1 MGFVIWCVELL
12 KGKSLAKA
20 IRDKMSHYQDRI
32 PTLAKE
38 MLRLGSAKK
47 PDDKETK
54 KQVKEAE
61 KMPADIKELLSVARP
76 HIQKKGTTERALR
89 GRVLV

>member
-1 MGFVIWCVELL
+1 MGSVIRCVELL

-20 IRDKMSHYQDRI
+20 IRDKLSHYQDRI

-47 PDDKETK
+47 PDDKEIK
-54 KQVKEAE
+54 KKVKEAE
-61 KMPADIKELLSVARP
+61 KMLADIKELLSVARP
-76 HIQKKGTTERALR
+76 HIQKKGTTE
-89 GRVLV
+89 